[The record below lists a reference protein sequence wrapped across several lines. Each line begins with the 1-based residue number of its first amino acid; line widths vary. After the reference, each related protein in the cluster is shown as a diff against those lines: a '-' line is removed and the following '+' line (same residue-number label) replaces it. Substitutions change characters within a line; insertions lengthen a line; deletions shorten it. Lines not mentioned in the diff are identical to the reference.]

1 MTTLVAALLRTS
13 APSRIAV
20 EHFDEG
26 VYASNVWC
34 PDEDYSYPDRHLYA
48 PPGLPRVIEEIHLWF
63 QASDLSSIAPS
74 LLAGILLVPLL
85 GLLARDWLEE
95 PAARAAVLLAV
106 FSDVHILYSRT
117 ALTDVTWLTWLI
129 LALWALHRAILSG
142 RPALV
147 GTAGLATAA
156 GWWTKYTGWRP
167 LAIAVTGIVAVPAT
181 GRRPHPGW
189 TTWLKRLAAITAITA
204 ITISPLFVLLQDT
217 GGYTAVTDNHAR
229 YVVGL
234 AGWFESAVSQAN
246 HMAAFESLLTVAGVA
261 LACCLSTTRPERFTW
276 NAIRPRLPMTVAAA
290 GLVAIASFPAL
301 VLAAAFSTLRD
312 AVIRLKNPCPDE
324 QQAGR
329 PLAWAM
335 LAAWWISMTL
345 VTPLYHP
352 YPRLVLP
359 WLVAGWLLL
368 GHQLARRGT
377 LRSPGASST
386 NTGWFLPLVALVGA
400 VLLLLAIPSRFVSRG
415 IPALEPRTSIARLA
429 DDMVAV
435 VTRQVP
441 EGEVVIRVW
450 GEPALFFQ
458 LSNRS
463 PRRLLMQPAGGLKVI
478 REGERPPEIPVF
490 LAFGPHALDGQAAT
504 PDLVQA
510 YKLQETFQVTPGLQ
524 VRRNQPPARRDQPM
538 TFHLY
543 RWQLNRDV
551 SRETSQATRR
561 SSTRTTR

>member
-1 MTTLVAALLRTS
+1 MS
-13 APSRIAV
+13 SPSRIAE

-48 PPGLPRVIEEIHLWF
+48 PPGLPRIIEEIHLWF

-85 GLLARDWLEE
+85 GLLARDWLGE
-95 PAARAAVLLAV
+95 PAARSAALLAV

-117 ALTDVTWLTWLI
+117 ALTDVTWITWLV
-129 LALWALHRAILSG
+129 LALWLSHRAILTG

-147 GTAGLATAA
+147 LAAGLATAA
-156 GWWTKYTGWRP
+156 GWWTKYTGWLP
-167 LAIAVTGIVAVPAT
+167 LAIAVTGIVLVQAI
-181 GRRPHPGW
+181 GRRPNPEW
-189 TTWLKRLAAITAITA
+189 TTWLKRLAVITAITA
-204 ITISPLFVLLQDT
+204 IAISPLFVLLQST

-261 LACCLSTTRPERFTW
+261 LACCLSTIRPECFTW
-276 NAIRPRLPMTVAAA
+276 NAIRPRLPMAVAAA

-301 VLAAAFSTLRD
+301 VLAAAASTLRD
-312 AVIRLKNPCPDE
+312 AMTGRKNPGSDE
-324 QQAGR
+324 R
-329 PLAWAM
+329 EDRSLAWAM

-345 VTPLYHP
+345 TIPLYHA
-352 YPRLVLP
+352 YPRLMLP

-368 GHQLARRGT
+368 GRQLARVGAG
-377 LRSPGASST
+377 RSPGTSST
-386 NTGWFLPLVALVGA
+386 ETGRFLPLVGLIGA
-400 VLLLLAIPSRFVSRG
+400 VLLLVAIPSRFVSRG
-415 IPALEPRTSIARLA
+415 IPALEPRTSIADLA
-429 DDMVAV
+429 DEVVAV

-478 REGERPPEIPVF
+478 REGESPPKIPVF
-490 LAFGPHALDGQAAT
+490 LAFGPHALDGRAAS
-504 PDLVQA
+504 PALVQE
-510 YKLQETFQVTPGLQ
+510 YELQETFQVTPGLQ

-543 RWQLNRDV
+543 RWRLNRDV
-551 SRETSQATRR
+551 SRETPQATRR

>member
-1 MTTLVAALLRTS
+1 MS
-13 APSRIAV
+13 SPSRIAV

-48 PPGLPRVIEEIHLWF
+48 PPGLPRIIEETHLWF
-63 QASDLSSIAPS
+63 QTSDLSSIAPS
-74 LLAGILLVPLL
+74 LLAGILLIPLL
-85 GLLARDWLEE
+85 GLLARDWLGE
-95 PAARAAVLLAV
+95 PAARAAALLAV

-117 ALTDVTWLTWLI
+117 ALTDVTWITWLV
-129 LALWALHRAILSG
+129 LALWLSHRAILTG

-147 GTAGLATAA
+147 VTAGLATAA
-156 GWWTKYTGWRP
+156 GWWTKYTGWLP
-167 LAIAVTGIVAVPAT
+167 LAIAVTGIVMVPAL
-181 GRRPHPGW
+181 GRRPNPGW
-189 TTWLKRLAAITAITA
+189 TTWLKRLAVITAITA
-204 ITISPLFVLLQDT
+204 IAISPLFVLLQNT
-217 GGYTAVTDNHAR
+217 GGYTAVSDNHAR
-229 YVVGL
+229 YIVGL

-246 HMAAFESLLTVAGVA
+246 HMAAFESLLTVAGVG
-261 LACCLSTTRPERFTW
+261 LACCLSTIRPECFTW
-276 NAIRPRLPMTVAAA
+276 NAIRPRLPMTIAVA

-301 VLAAAFSTLRD
+301 VLAAAASTLRD
-312 AVIRLKNPCPDE
+312 AVIGLKNPGSDE
-324 QQAGR
+324 RGDR

-345 VTPLYHP
+345 TIPLYHP
-352 YPRLVLP
+352 YPRLMLP

-368 GHQLARRGT
+368 GRQLAQHGAGRSSGT
-377 LRSPGASST
+377 SPT
-386 NTGWFLPLVALVGA
+386 ETGWFLPLVGLVGA
-400 VLLLLAIPSRFVSRG
+400 VLLLVAIPSRFVSRG
-415 IPALEPRTSIARLA
+415 IPALEPRTAIAGLA
-429 DDMVAV
+429 DEVVAV

-478 REGERPPEIPVF
+478 REGESPPKIPVF
-490 LAFGPHALDGQAAT
+490 LAFGPHALDGRAPS
-504 PDLVQA
+504 PDLMQD
-510 YKLQETFQVTPGLQ
+510 YELQGTFQVTPGLQ

-543 RWQLNRDV
+543 RWRLNRDV
-551 SRETSQATRR
+551 SRETPQATRR